1 MCGILG
7 TFNKHK
13 KISDQTFIDGLK
25 LIQHRGPDGT
35 GIEKFSLQSGN
46 LILGHN
52 RLSIIELSSLGHQ
65 PMYSDCQN
73 YCLTFN
79 GEIYNFQEIKEQL
92 EGLGI
97 KFKSNSD
104 TEVLLAAWIQWK
116 EECLNKFIGMFAF
129 AVFDRSEST
138 IFCAVDQFSIKPF
151 YYFLENSK
159 FIFSSEIAPI
169 IHLSEDPA
177 ELDLQVSYDYLS
189 YGKYDEGDRTFVKSI
204 KRLRPGHFIKI
215 KIDDLGSAV
224 QKRYWWPSITQKNI
238 SFNDARLELRSL
250 FKESIKKHLISD
262 VEVSA
267 ALSGGVDS
275 SAIVCAMNKEM
286 EQNNFNTFTYA
297 AGESSINEEKWAN
310 IVTKSTQTTN
320 HKIRSTSVD
329 LIQDLDDLIIALG
342 EPFSS
347 TSTYAQYR
355 VFKNINQKKIKV
367 SLDGQGADEIF
378 AGYQG
383 FPAHRALSYAEN
395 FDFIGLFK
403 FLFNWSRWP
412 GRNFFSGVFYFF
424 SLSLP
429 PKSKNFFLRLV
440 KKNPHHKWL
449 NIKYLK
455 TKNVNI
461 HSQTNDLEKLNKKNY
476 KEVKGRR
483 LISKLR
489 YETCNGG
496 LVALL
501 RHADRISMRW
511 SIESRVPFLNKDIV
525 EFVFSLP
532 EEYLISKK
540 GCTKNILREALSNL
554 VPKQILE
561 RRDKIGFR
569 TSDKELFQEL
579 GKNIEEYFFVAKKI
593 PFLKYEECI
602 LEFKKNMH
610 RESEVDPSLWRLL
623 NLCRWLH
630 LNPKIQ
636 IPTK

>member
-7 TFNKHK
+7 SFNKNQT
-13 KISDQTFIDGLK
+13 ISDLTFIDALK
-25 LIQHRGPDGT
+25 LIQHRGPDGK
-35 GIEKFSLQSGN
+35 GLEKFSLQSGD
-46 LILGHN
+46 LIFGHN

-73 YCLTFN
+73 YCITYN

-92 EGLGI
+92 EKLGV

-129 AVFDRSEST
+129 AIFDRSEST
-138 IFCAVDQFSIKPF
+138 IFCAVDQFAIKPF

-177 ELDLQVSYDYLS
+177 ELDLQATYDYLAYS
-189 YGKYDEGDRTFVKSI
+189 NYDDGDRTFVKSI
-204 KRLRPGHFIKI
+204 KRLKPGHYIKI
-215 KIDDLGSAV
+215 KMDDLGSAA
-224 QKRYWWPSITQKNI
+224 QKRYWWPSIIQKNI
-238 SFNDARLELRSL
+238 SFDDAKLKLKSL
-250 FKESIKKHLISD
+250 FEESVKNHLVSD

-286 EQNNFNTFTYA
+286 NQNNFNTFTYA
-297 AGESSINEEKWAN
+297 AGESTINEEKWAN

-320 HKIRSTSVD
+320 HKIRPTSVD
-329 LIQDLDDLIIALG
+329 LIRDLDDLIIALG
-342 EPFSS
+342 EPFTS
-347 TSTYAQYR
+347 TSVYAQYC
-355 VFKNINQKKIKV
+355 VFKNINQKQIKV

-395 FDFIGLFK
+395 FDFIGLLK
-403 FLFNWSRWP
+403 FLFNWSKWP
-412 GRNFFSGVFYFF
+412 NRSFFLGIFYFF
-424 SLSLP
+424 SLGLSQ
-429 PKSKNFFLRLV
+429 KSKNFFLKLIN
-440 KKNPHHKWL
+440 KNPHHKWL
-449 NIKYLK
+449 NIEYLK
-455 TKNVNI
+455 TKDINI
-461 HSQTNDLEKLNKKNY
+461 HSKTNDLDILNKNNS
-476 KEVKGRR
+476 KEIKGRR
-483 LISKLR
+483 LIGKLR

-501 RHADRISMRW
+501 RHSDRVSMRW
-511 SIESRVPFLNKDIV
+511 SIESRVPFLNKNIV

-532 EEYLISKK
+532 EEYLISKN
-540 GCTKNILREALSNL
+540 GRTKNILREAMSDL
-554 VPKQILE
+554 VPEKILE
-561 RRDKIGFR
+561 RKDKIGFR
-569 TSDKELFQEL
+569 TSDKELFL
-579 GKNIEEYFFVAKKI
+579 DLSKNIEDYFFIAKKI
-593 PFLKYEECI
+593 PFLKYDECI
-602 LEFKKNMH
+602 LEYKKNMD
-610 RESEVDPSLWRLL
+610 RSSEVDPSLWRLL
-623 NLCRWLH
+623 NLCRWLD

-636 IPTK
+636 IPMK

>member
-7 TFNKHK
+7 TYQQNR
-13 KISDQTFIDGLK
+13 KISDQAFLDGLK
-25 LIQHRGPDGT
+25 LIEHRGPDDT
-35 GIEKFSLQSGN
+35 GVEKFSLQGGD
-46 LILGHN
+46 LRFGHN
-52 RLSIIELSSLGHQ
+52 RLSIIELSLLGHQ
-65 PMYSDCQN
+65 PMNSACKNFCITY
-73 YCLTFN
+73 N
-79 GEIYNFQEIKEQL
+79 GEIYNFQEIRNEL
-92 EGLGI
+92 ENLGI
-97 KFKSNSD
+97 QFKSNSD
-104 TEVLLAAWIQWK
+104 TEVLLAAWIQWE
-116 EECLNKFIGMFAF
+116 EECLNKFMGMFSF
-129 AVFDRSEST
+129 AIFNKLDST

-151 YYFLENSK
+151 YYLLDNAQ

-169 IHLSEDPA
+169 TNLADNPC
-177 ELDLQVSYDYLS
+177 ELDLQAAYEYLAYGNYDI
-189 YGKYDEGDRTFVKSI
+189 EDRTFINSI
-204 KRLRPGHFIKI
+204 KRIKPGHFMKI
-215 KIDDLGSAV
+215 RIDDLSSAT

-238 SFNDARLELRSL
+238 SFDDAKLELRSL
-250 FKESIKKHLISD
+250 FEKSMKKHLISD

-286 EQNNFNTFTYA
+286 NQNSFNTFTYA
-297 AGESSINEEKWAN
+297 AGESSINEEKWAS
-310 IVTKSTQTTN
+310 IVTKSTQTIN
-320 HKIRSTSVD
+320 HKISPTSVD
-329 LIQDLDDLIIALG
+329 LAQDLDDLIITLG

-347 TSTYAQYR
+347 TSTYAQYK

-395 FDFIGLFK
+395 FDFVGLFI

-412 GRNFFSGVFYFF
+412 GRSFFSGVFYFF
-424 SLSLP
+424 SLILT
-429 PKSKNFFLRLV
+429 PKSKNFFLRLIN
-440 KKNPHHKWL
+440 KNPHHKWL
-449 NIKYLK
+449 NIGYLK

-461 HSQTNDLEKLNKKNY
+461 HSQRSDLEKLNKKNY
-476 KEVKGRR
+476 KEIKGRR

-540 GCTKNILREALSNL
+540 GRTKNILREALSGL
-554 VPKQILE
+554 VPEQILE
-561 RRDKIGFR
+561 RRDKIGFSA
-569 TSDKELFQEL
+569 SDKELFQDL
-579 GKNIEEYFFVAKKI
+579 SKNIEEYFFIAKKI
-593 PFLKYEECI
+593 PFLSYDECI

-610 RESEVDPSLWRLL
+610 RNSEVDTSLWRVL
-623 NLCRWLH
+623 NFCRWLD

-636 IPTK
+636 IPVK

>member
-7 TFNKHK
+7 TFDKNQ
-13 KISDQTFIDGLK
+13 KICDQTFIDALK

-35 GIEKFSLQSGN
+35 GLEKLSLQSGD
-46 LILGHN
+46 LIFGHN

-65 PMYSDCQN
+65 PMYSDCKN

-92 EGLGI
+92 ENLGI

-129 AVFDRSEST
+129 AVFNKLDST

-151 YYFLENSK
+151 YYLLENSQ

-169 IHLSEDPA
+169 IHLSEDSA
-177 ELDLQVSYDYLS
+177 ELDLQASYDYLA
-189 YGKYDEGDRTFVKSI
+189 YCKYDEEDRTFIRSI
-204 KRLRPGHFIKI
+204 KRLKPGHFIKI
-215 KIDDLGSAV
+215 KMNDLGSAV
-224 QKRYWWPSITQKNI
+224 QKRYWWPSIAQKNI
-238 SFNDARLELRSL
+238 SFYDAKLKLRSL
-250 FKESIKKHLISD
+250 FEESMKKHLVSD

-275 SAIVCAMNKEM
+275 SAIVCSMSKEM
-286 EQNNFNTFTYA
+286 NQNNFNTFTYA

-310 IVTKSTQTTN
+310 IVTKSTRTFN
-320 HKIRSTSVD
+320 HKISPTSVD
-329 LIQDLDDLIIALG
+329 LVKDLDDLIITLG

-412 GRNFFSGVFYFF
+412 GRSLFSGIFYF
-424 SLSLP
+424 LSLGLT
-429 PKSKNFFLRLV
+429 PKAKNFFLKLIN
-440 KKNPHHKWL
+440 KNPHHKWL
-449 NIKYLK
+449 NIAYLK
-455 TKNVNI
+455 TKDINI
-461 HSQTNDLEKLNKKNY
+461 DSQKNDLDKLHKNNY
-476 KEVKGRR
+476 KEIRGRR
-483 LISKLR
+483 LIGKLR
-489 YETCNGG
+489 YETCRGG

-501 RHADRISMRW
+501 RHADRVSMRW
-511 SIESRVPFLNKDIV
+511 SIESRVPFLNKEIV

-540 GCTKNILREALSNL
+540 GRTKNILREALSGL
-554 VPKQILE
+554 VPGQILE
-561 RRDKIGFR
+561 RKDKIGFR
-569 TSDKELFQEL
+569 ASDKELL
-579 GKNIEEYFFVAKKI
+579 IDLSKNIEDYFSIAKKI
-593 PFLKYEECI
+593 PFLKYDECI
-602 LEFKKNMH
+602 LEFKKNMLGKN
-610 RESEVDPSLWRLL
+610 EVDASLWRLL

-630 LNPKIQ
+630 LNPKIK
-636 IPTK
+636 IPNS